1 MDSLNLITN
10 NPMRYTDDA
19 VRRSFE
25 TSPDTVYG
33 VLVGLL
39 VLGIIFMA
47 WIIVRKDKKLIDL
60 NVSTIEILKDLNTSL
75 LLLKREIEETRE
87 HIEKDISTTRK

>member
-1 MDSLNLITN
+1 MDSLNVSNN
-10 NPMRYTDDA
+10 NPLNYTGEA

-39 VLGIIFMA
+39 VLGMIFMA
-47 WIIVRKDKKLIDL
+47 WIIVRKDKKLIEL

-75 LLLKREIEETRE
+75 LLMKREIEETRE
-87 HIEKDISTTRK
+87 HLEQYISTTRK

>member
-1 MDSLNLITN
+1 MN
-10 NPMRYTDDA
+10 YTGEA

-33 VLVGLL
+33 VLVGLM
-39 VLGIIFMA
+39 VLAIMFMA
-47 WIIVRKDKKLIDL
+47 WIIVRKDKKLIEL

-75 LLLKREIEETRE
+75 LLMKREIEETRE
-87 HIEKDISTTRK
+87 HLEQYISTTRK

>member
-1 MDSLNLITN
+1 MDSLNVSN
-10 NPMRYTDDA
+10 NPMNYTGEA

-33 VLVGLL
+33 VLVGLM
-39 VLGIIFMA
+39 VLAIMFMA
-47 WIIVRKDKKLIDL
+47 WIIVRKDKKLIEL

-75 LLLKREIEETRE
+75 LLMKREIEETRE
-87 HIEKDISTTRK
+87 HLEQYISTTRK